1 MKKIKTI
8 LHNNNNKRLSKFFNM
23 KNPVDRVIFE
33 KIKAGELTVCIVDL
47 EKWQCEICGAENSNE
62 EKYCWF
68 CEHAK

>member
-47 EKWQCEICGAENSNE
+47 EKWQCENCGAENSNE